1 MSKAA
6 HLVRNGLFNGGISY
20 GSSEKDA
27 KYATR
32 RNWEIN
38 GTTKLLTLTSDYL
51 HCLLRDKDS
60 LHKFKAG
67 FHNSLWTAKLVRENM
82 YSYAISLTSFNK
94 AGKGFRISDPIV
106 QGRKRVQNF
115 GPHTE
120 GKEKR
125 SEFLTPFHS
134 TGKEKSSECLT
145 PFNGVGKGFRISDPI
160 QLGRKRVQNF
170 WPHSTW

>member
-1 MSKAA
+1 MSKVA

-27 KYATR
+27 KSATR
-32 RNWEIN
+32 ENWKIN

-67 FHNSLWTAKLVRENM
+67 FHNSLRTAKLVRQNM
-82 YSYAISLTSFNK
+82 YSFAISLTSFNK
-94 AGKGFRISDPIV
+94 AGKGFRISDPIE

-115 GPHTE
+115 GPHSIQQ
-120 GKEKR
+120 GK
-125 SEFLTPFHS
+125 
-134 TGKEKSSECLT
+134 
-145 PFNGVGKGFRISDPI
+145 
-160 QLGRKRVQNF
+160 KRVQNF
-170 WPHSTW
+170 

>member
-1 MSKAA
+1 MSKVA
-6 HLVRNGLFNGGISY
+6 HLVRNGFFNGGISED
-20 GSSEKDA
+20 SSEKDA

-32 RNWEIN
+32 KNWEIN

-94 AGKGFRISDPIV
+94 AGK
-106 QGRKRVQNF
+106 
-115 GPHTE
+115 
-120 GKEKR
+120 
-125 SEFLTPFHS
+125 EF
-134 TGKEKSSECLT
+134 KT
-145 PFNGVGKGFRISDPI
+145 PFNWGGKGFRISDPI
-160 QLGRKRVQNF
+160 QRGRKKVQNF
-170 WPHSTW
+170 